1 MILKSVYALFASLS
15 FGVLF
20 NIKGKNLIFAS
31 LGGFLTWFVYLF
43 SLEYYGS
50 DLLGLFIASF
60 AAGLYSESLA
70 RILKTPVTTFS
81 ICSIIPLVPGGGMYY
96 TMLESVQGNINQFL
110 STGLNTMSSA
120 GAIAVGILLAS
131 SITKVILIMNKKKK
145 TSRIN

>member
-1 MILKSVYALFASLS
+1 MILKSIYALFTSLS

-31 LGGFLTWFVYLF
+31 LGGFLAWYVYLV
-43 SLEYYGS
+43 SLKYSGFN
-50 DLLGLFIASF
+50 LLGLFIASF
-60 AAGLYSESLA
+60 AAGLFSEVMA
-70 RILKTPVTTFS
+70 RILKSPVTTFS

-96 TMLESVQGNINQFL
+96 TMLESIHGNINQFL
-110 STGLNTMSSA
+110 SIGLNTISIA

-131 SITKVILIMNKKKK
+131 SITKIVLIIKGKK